1 MSISNVKLVF
11 VVALVSLASGC
22 ASYVTPGGPVDLTS
36 IDSEDISALMARE
49 PAATIPANISFVR
62 VQSWDY
68 HSQSAST
75 YGYGNYSVVTT
86 RELMQ
91 DGEIDGISDWPGVAG
106 VAPIN
111 RLLLPEQLRTIE
123 DLRTAG
129 ARVRSDVL
137 LLYTIDT
144 AFRVDGKNIG
154 PLSVISIGT
163 LRDRETVVTSTASA
177 LLIDVRTGF
186 IYGVAEASAS
196 DRKYTN
202 AWSSGSAVDQS
213 RIITEQEAYDNL
225 LIELRETWSGVVAEH
240 MTSTEMTGA
249 Q

>member
-1 MSISNVKLVF
+1 
-11 VVALVSLASGC
+11 
-22 ASYVTPGGPVDLTS
+22 
-36 IDSEDISALMARE
+36 MARG
-49 PAATIPANISFVR
+49 PAAAIPANVAFVR

-68 HSQSAST
+68 RSQSANT

-86 RELMQ
+86 RELMR
-91 DGEIDGISDWPGVAG
+91 DAEIDRISDWPGVAG

-111 RLLLPEQLRTIE
+111 RLLLPERLRTIE
-123 DLRTAG
+123 DLRTA
-129 ARVRSDVL
+129 AALVRSDVL

-163 LRDRETVVTSTASA
+163 LRERETLVTSTASA

-196 DRKYTN
+196 DSKYTN

-213 RIITEQEAYDNL
+213 RIVTEREAYDKL
-225 LIELRETWSGVVAEH
+225 LVELRDTWDGVVIEH
-240 MTSTEMTGA
+240 VAAMGLGRSE
-249 Q
+249 